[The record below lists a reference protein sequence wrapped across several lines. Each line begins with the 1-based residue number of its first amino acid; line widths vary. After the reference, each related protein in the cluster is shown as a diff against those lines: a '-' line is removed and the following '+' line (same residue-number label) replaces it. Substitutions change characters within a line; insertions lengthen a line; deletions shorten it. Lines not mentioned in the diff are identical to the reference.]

1 MTDRHWTV
9 VRSRQVLKDG
19 WISLRADDCVTP
31 KGVEIDAYYVL
42 DPPDFALVLAFDD
55 ADRAV
60 LVRQYRHPLGGM
72 SLELPGGV
80 IDPGETALDA
90 GTRELREKTGY
101 HSGHI
106 THIGALSPNPARYAN
121 RVHLIRADGVRSGP
135 AAPEAAEDME
145 IVLVPRAELAALA
158 CTGGII
164 SAMHVGLIMMGLFQD
179 GGWDRAS
186 DPA

>member
-31 KGVEIDAYYVL
+31 RGVEVDAYYVL
-42 DPPDFALVLAFDD
+42 DPPDFALVLAFDE

-60 LVRQYRHPLGGM
+60 LVRQYRHPLGGL

-80 IDPGETALDA
+80 IDPGETALAA
-90 GTRELREKTGY
+90 GTRELREETGY
-101 HSGHI
+101 HGGDV

-121 RVHLIRADGVRSGP
+121 RAHLIQASGVQIGP
-135 AAPEAAEDME
+135 AAPEAAEDLE
-145 IVLVPRAELAALA
+145 IVLVPKSELAALA
-158 CTGGII
+158 CSGAII
-164 SAMHVGLIMMGLFQD
+164 SAMHVGLIMMGLFQK
-179 GGWDRAS
+179 GR
-186 DPA
+186 